1 MIAAFMQERRKIRVD
16 LRKNRSKPPREN
28 SWTRDFQG
36 EEEGDYKAGERI
48 RAKGDLSRKRTII
61 ADVVSSGSDGDST
74 ETIMP
79 SIDLGDCLPGRVV
92 RVHGL
97 QNIVMTEDGQE
108 YVCSVRRLL
117 RSLAID
123 ERSVVTT
130 GDRVWFRPA
139 ANYEGAIEKVE
150 PRYGLLTRKSWKREH
165 ILVSNVDQIV
175 IVAALAEPFLKP
187 HLVDRYLVAASMGQ
201 LRPVICFNKAD
212 LVDLADFQT
221 ILGMYAQ
228 LGIMALFTSAQTGQG
243 IDTLREQLH
252 GRQTVFSGQSGVGKT
267 SLLNALEP
275 GLALRVR
282 EVSEMTQKGR
292 HTTTTAELIKLQVGG
307 WVVDT
312 PGIRQFDLWN
322 VIPAELDGHF
332 PEFRPFVTRCEYA
345 GCTHLDQ
352 EGCGVRQAVDEGWVD
367 SHRYYSY
374 RGIHQAKDSQEND
387 E

>member
-1 MIAAFMQERRKIRVD
+1 MHERRKIRVD

-28 SWTRDFQG
+28 SWTRDFQTD
-36 EEEGDYKAGERI
+36 EEGDYKAGERI
-48 RAKGDLSRKRTII
+48 RAKGDLSRKRTIV
-61 ADVVSSGSDGDST
+61 ADVVSSGSDGDSN

-79 SIDLGDCLPGRVV
+79 AIDLGDCLPGRVV

-139 ANYEGAIEKVE
+139 PNYEGAIEKVE

-187 HLVDRYLVAASMGQ
+187 HLVDRYLVAASMGR
-201 LRPVICFNKAD
+201 LRPVVCFNKAD
-212 LVDLADFQT
+212 LVDPADFQT

-228 LGIMALFTSAQTGQG
+228 LGITALFTSAETGQG

-252 GRQTVFSGQSGVGKT
+252 DRQTVFSGQSGVGKT

-282 EVSEMTQKGR
+282 EVSEITQKGR
-292 HTTTTAELIKLQVGG
+292 HTTTTAELIKLQLGG

-332 PEFRPFVTRCEYA
+332 PEFRPFVTRCEYP

-367 SHRYYSY
+367 SQRYYSY
-374 RGIHQAKDSQEND
+374 RGIHQASDSPEN
-387 E
+387 EE